1 MSTRNPFEEL
11 ERFFERMS
19 QQFEDT
25 AHVWEPDVPGFIRE
39 YEPVALDMVARD
51 DEFVVAIDMPGFE
64 REDVDIKVTNHTL
77 RIRGEHAEVF
87 DDERDRFVRHERRHE
102 SVDRSIRLP
111 GEVDPEE
118 VTAKMTNGVLTVTLP
133 RIEAENERKIEIE

>member
-1 MSTRNPFEEL
+1 
-11 ERFFERMS
+11 
-19 QQFEDT
+19 
-25 AHVWEPDVPGFIRE
+25 
-39 YEPVALDMVARD
+39 
-51 DEFVVAIDMPGFE
+51 
-64 REDVDIKVTNHTL
+64 
-77 RIRGEHAEVF
+77 VF

>member
-64 REDVDIKVTNHTL
+64 REEIELAWDDGVLNVAADHVDEERGRKKTYHRRFRFPKDV
-77 RIRGEHAEVF
+77 
-87 DDERDRFVRHERRHE
+87 
-102 SVDRSIRLP
+102 
-111 GEVDPEE
+111 EE
-118 VTAKMTNGVLTVTLP
+118 DTITARYENGVLEVTLP
-133 RIEAENERKIEIE
+133 TFEETAARGKAIPIEG